1 MATFNSMS
9 INLGLMFGTKTDK
22 HNNKVPDK
30 VVANNGVHI
39 IKPFTKTDKQQHDH
53 VVVVGVKV
61 TDTYRLL

>member
-22 HNNKVPDK
+22 HNNKVPD
-30 VVANNGVHI
+30 NNGVHI